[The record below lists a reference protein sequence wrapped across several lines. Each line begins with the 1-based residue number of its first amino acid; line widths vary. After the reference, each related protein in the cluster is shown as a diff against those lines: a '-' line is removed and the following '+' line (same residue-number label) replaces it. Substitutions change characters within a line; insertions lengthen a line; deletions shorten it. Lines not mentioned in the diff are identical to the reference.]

1 MRANAS
7 SDYPSHYLNITM
19 SQDKELEIRRQFLDE
34 AQEYLDTLDG
44 TILGLAD
51 HHVDAQ
57 KINAALRAAHSIKG
71 GAGMMGFEALSAL
84 AHRLEDFLKVLK
96 IDKAI
101 APTFHLENL
110 LLSAV
115 TGLRQVI
122 DRDRQFLARPHAHR
136 PAIDSTWLAAEVTPI
151 FEQLH
156 DQLGDPQD
164 ENAGSILSPE
174 DGQDIIPL
182 LFETEVEGCLQRLEA
197 VVATPTQP
205 CLREELAILAQEL
218 GGLGEMLQLSAFTH
232 LCESV
237 TQRLETEIEDISA
250 FASQA
255 LRAWRSA
262 QFNVL
267 SGQYHQIPTDVDAL
281 EFDINSL
288 LEPIPDYFSE
298 SDPHFVTDDT
308 GLNGSIE
315 ATDVTFPDSSDSI
328 FSPVEQKGDWYSDI
342 LAAEAVAVS
351 DHGYT
356 DYQPTSEALPFFGES
371 HVSDFKIL
379 DATPAEEDDQDITVR
394 VPARQLNLLND
405 LFGELTIDRNGIDL
419 YLKRL
424 RTLAQSLRDRIQTL
438 DAVNAKLRTAYDKIS
453 ISGLSQRVAVDET
466 SSSLVVRNSYSRSGF
481 DLLELDQ
488 YTDLNLQSQQVMETI
503 VQLQEVAEDIEL
515 SLDDSEQA
523 YRGLTKTAKQMQ
535 TGLTQLRMRPLSDVV
550 DRFPRAVREW
560 SLQYGKQVRLNIIGG
575 GTLIDRN
582 ILETLN
588 DPLMHLLRNAFDH
601 GIETPEVRQSK
612 SKSPEGVIEIE
623 ASQQGNR
630 TLITIRDDGEGIPMD
645 RIRDRASQMG
655 LDPVL
660 LKTAGEADLL
670 SLIFEPGFSTRE
682 QVSSMSGRGVGMDV
696 VRSNLKQIRGEITV
710 NTEAGQGTTFT
721 LSVPFMLSTVRVLL
735 VESGGMLL
743 AFPSDVV
750 TEMFL
755 LKPED
760 IINTASSEVINWQ
773 GKVVQVV
780 RLQKW
785 LRFNCPRS
793 PHGYETPPSIS
804 AASIMLI
811 RQGDQL
817 YGIPIDRCW
826 GEQEATNR
834 RIEGTLALPTGFSG
848 CTILG
853 NGRVVPLVNAAELL
867 RWITSCERSE
877 DDSVVP
883 YRSTGS
889 HRLSLP
895 PSSIPTVLVVDDS
908 INVRR
913 FLALT
918 LERAGYRVEQA
929 KDGQDA
935 LERLEEGLAVQAVV
949 CDIEMPRLDG
959 FGFLAK
965 AKVNPSFIGVP
976 IVMLTSRS
984 GDKHRKLAE
993 SLGATAYFSKPY
1005 NEQELLQ
1012 TLEKTVSV

>member
-1 MRANAS
+1 
-7 SDYPSHYLNITM
+7 M

-34 AQEYLDTLDG
+34 AQEYLDTLDR

-57 KINAALRAAHSIKG
+57 KMNAALRAAHSIKG
-71 GAGMMGFEALSAL
+71 GAGMMGFEVLSAL

-96 IDKAI
+96 VDKTFSAAHNSAGA
-101 APTFHLENL
+101 APPVQLENL
-110 LLSAV
+110 LLSAL

-122 DRDRQFLARPHAHR
+122 ERDRTFLAHPHAR
-136 PAIDSTWLAAEVTPI
+136 PPAIHPAWLAAEVTPI
-151 FEQLH
+151 FDQLH
-156 DQLGDPQD
+156 EQLGDPQD

-174 DGQDIIPL
+174 DGQEIIPL

-197 VVATPTQP
+197 VVATPMQP

-218 GGLGEMLQLSAFTH
+218 GGLGEMLQLSAFTQ

-237 TQRLETEIEDISA
+237 TQRLENDIDNIGA
-250 FASQA
+250 FAQQT
-255 LRAWRSA
+255 LQAWRHA
-262 QFNVL
+262 QTSVL
-267 SGQYHQIPTDVDAL
+267 SGRYDQIPTDIEGETFVYAIDSRLDPIAGY
-281 EFDINSL
+281 FTD
-288 LEPIPDYFSE
+288 EPILDVAINPA
-298 SDPHFVTDDT
+298 
-308 GLNGSIE
+308 E
-315 ATDVTFPDSSDSI
+315 AVPAENDSI
-328 FSPVEQKGDWYSDI
+328 CSPVGESVDWYTDI
-342 LAAEAVAVS
+342 LSTETVAVS
-351 DHGYT
+351 DDGYT
-356 DYQPTSEALPFFGES
+356 DYQPTSDAIPFFGES
-371 HVSDFKIL
+371 QVSDFKVL
-379 DATPAEEDDQDITVR
+379 EADAGADDDQDITVR

-419 YLKRL
+419 YLKQL
-424 RTLAQSLRDRIQTL
+424 RTLAQGLRDRIQTL

-453 ISGLSQRVAVDET
+453 ISGLSQRVAITET
-466 SSSLVVRNSYSRSGF
+466 SSSLVVRNGHSRSGF

-535 TGLTQLRMRPLSDVV
+535 AGLTQLRMRPLSDVA

-601 GIETPEVRQSK
+601 GIETPTVRQAQGK
-612 SKSPEGVIEIE
+612 LPEGVIEIE

-630 TLITIRDDGEGIPMD
+630 TVITVRDDGEGIPLD
-645 RIRDRASQMG
+645 RIRDRAQHMG

-660 LKTAGEADLL
+660 LAGARQEELL

-696 VRSNLKQIRGEITV
+696 VRSNLKQIRGEIAV
-710 NTEAGQGTTFT
+710 NTEAGRGTTFT
-721 LSVPFMLSTVRVLL
+721 LSVPFTLSTVRVLL
-735 VESGGMLL
+735 VESAGMLL
-743 AFPSDVV
+743 AFPTDVV

-755 LKPED
+755 LKPEA
-760 IINTASSEVINWQ
+760 IITTAGSEVINWQ
-773 GKVVQVV
+773 GTMVQVV
-780 RLQKW
+780 RLHKW
-785 LRFNCPRS
+785 LHFNCPRS

-804 AASIMLI
+804 STSMMLI

-817 YGIPIDRCW
+817 FGIPIDRCW

-834 RIEGTLALPTGFSG
+834 RVEGNLALPYGFGG

-853 NGRVVPLVNAAELL
+853 NGRVVPLINASELL
-867 RWITSCERSE
+867 RWISNCERSSE
-877 DDSVVP
+877 NALDPLGS
-883 YRSTGS
+883 YRSAGVQ
-889 HRLSLP
+889 RLSLP
-895 PSSIPTVLVVDDS
+895 QSSTPTVLVVDDS

-935 LERLEEGLAVQAVV
+935 LERLEDGLSVQAVV

-965 AKVNPSFIGVP
+965 AKVNPTFTQVP
-976 IVMLTSRS
+976 IVMLTSRT
-984 GDKHRKLAE
+984 GEKHRKLAE

-1012 TLEKTVSV
+1012 TLGQTVSA

>member
-1 MRANAS
+1 
-7 SDYPSHYLNITM
+7 M

-71 GAGMMGFEALSAL
+71 GAGMMGFEVLSAL

-96 IDKAI
+96 VDKSI

-110 LLSAV
+110 LLSAL

-122 DRDRQFLARPHAHR
+122 DRDRQFLAHPHAHR
-136 PAIDSTWLAAEVTPI
+136 SAIDSTWLAAEVTPI

-156 DQLGDPQD
+156 EQLGDPQD

-174 DGQDIIPL
+174 DGQEIIPL

-255 LRAWRSA
+255 LQAWRYA
-262 QFNVL
+262 QVKVL
-267 SGQYHQIPTDVDAL
+267 SGQYHQIPTDVDVI

-288 LEPIPDYFSE
+288 LEPLPDYFGE
-298 SDPHFVTDDT
+298 PDTHFVTDDI
-308 GLNGSIE
+308 GLNGEID
-315 ATDVTFPDSSDSI
+315 ATDIAFPDSATLDSI
-328 FSPVEQKGDWYSDI
+328 FSSVEEKGDWYTDI

-351 DHGYT
+351 DDGYT

-371 HVSDFKIL
+371 QVSDFKIL
-379 DATPAEEDDQDITVR
+379 DANTSEVEEDQDITVR

-453 ISGLSQRVAVDET
+453 ISGLGQHLTVDET
-466 SSSLVVRNSYSRSGF
+466 SSSLVVRNAYSRSGF

-515 SLDDSEQA
+515 SLDESEQA

-560 SLQYGKQVRLNIIGG
+560 SLQYGKQVKLNIIGG
-575 GTLIDRN
+575 GTLVDRN

-601 GIETPEVRQSK
+601 GIETPDVRQSQG
-612 SKSPEGVIEIE
+612 KSPEGVIEIR
-623 ASQQGNR
+623 ASQQANR
-630 TLITIRDDGEGIPMD
+630 TVITIRDDGEGIPID
-645 RIRDRASQMG
+645 RIRDRAEQMG

-660 LKTAGEADLL
+660 LKTAGESDLL

-721 LSVPFMLSTVRVLL
+721 LSVPFTLSTVRVLL

-760 IINTASSEVINWQ
+760 LINTGSNEVINWQ

-785 LRFNCPRS
+785 LHFNCPRS

-804 AASIMLI
+804 AASVMLI
-811 RQGDQL
+811 HQGDQL

-834 RIEGTLALPTGFSG
+834 RIEGTLALPSGFSG

-877 DDSVVP
+877 DDPLVP
-883 YRSTGS
+883 YRSTGA

-965 AKVNPSFIGVP
+965 AKVNPSFTQVP
-976 IVMLTSRS
+976 IVMLTSRT

>member
-1 MRANAS
+1 
-7 SDYPSHYLNITM
+7 M

-71 GAGMMGFEALSAL
+71 GAGMMGFEVLSAL

-96 IDKAI
+96 VDKSI

-110 LLSAV
+110 LLSAL

-122 DRDRQFLARPHAHR
+122 DCDRQFLAHPRAHR

-151 FEQLH
+151 FDQLH
-156 DQLGDPQD
+156 EQLGDPQD

-174 DGQDIIPL
+174 DGQEIIPL

-218 GGLGEMLQLSAFTH
+218 GGLGEMLQLSAFTQ

-237 TQRLETEIEDISA
+237 TQRLEAEIEDISA

-255 LRAWRSA
+255 LQAWRYA
-262 QFNVL
+262 QVKVL
-267 SGQYHQIPTDVDAL
+267 SGQYHQIPTDVDVV

-288 LEPIPDYFSE
+288 LEPLPDYFGE
-298 SDPHFVTDDT
+298 SDPHFVTDDI
-308 GLNGSIE
+308 GLNGEID
-315 ATDVTFPDSSDSI
+315 ATDIALDIAFPDSATLDSI
-328 FSPVEQKGDWYSDI
+328 FSSVEEKGDWYTDI

-351 DHGYT
+351 DDGYT

-371 HVSDFKIL
+371 QVSDFKIL
-379 DATPAEEDDQDITVR
+379 DANASEVEEDQDITVR

-453 ISGLSQRVAVDET
+453 ISGLSQRVAVDEA
-466 SSSLVVRNSYSRSGF
+466 SSSLVVRNAYSRSGF

-560 SLQYGKQVRLNIIGG
+560 SLQYGKQVKLNIIGG

-601 GIETPEVRQSK
+601 GIETPEVRQSQGK
-612 SKSPEGVIEIE
+612 SLEGVIEIE
-623 ASQQGNR
+623 AVQQANR
-630 TLITIRDDGEGIPMD
+630 TVITIRDDGEGIPID
-645 RIRDRASQMG
+645 RIRDRAEQMG

-721 LSVPFMLSTVRVLL
+721 LSVPFTLSTVRVLL

-760 IINTASSEVINWQ
+760 LINTGSNEVINWQ

-785 LRFNCPRS
+785 LHFNCPRS

-811 RQGDQL
+811 DQGDQL

-834 RIEGTLALPTGFSG
+834 RIEGTLALPSGFSG

-877 DDSVVP
+877 DDPLVS
-883 YRSTGS
+883 YRSTGA

-965 AKVNPSFIGVP
+965 AKVNPSFTQVP
-976 IVMLTSRS
+976 IVMLTSRT